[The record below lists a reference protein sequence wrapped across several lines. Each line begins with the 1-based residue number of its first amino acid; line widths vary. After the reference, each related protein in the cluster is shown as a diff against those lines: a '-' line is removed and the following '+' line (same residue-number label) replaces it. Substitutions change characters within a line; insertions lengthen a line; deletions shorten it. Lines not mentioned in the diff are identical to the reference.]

1 MPRGANPRM
10 TALPHMMVS
19 TKWRLREGSAGS
31 PICRGLWA
39 GRPVR
44 ECQSRGP
51 EQVGPYASRAGVSR
65 PCEEQSI
72 DEPPRLV
79 GRSAR
84 PMQRRYA
91 RLPGR
96 PSLQGVRVGSFRSQ
110 GGR

>member
-51 EQVGPYASRAGVSR
+51 EQVGPYAPEPASRVCARNNLST
-65 PCEEQSI
+65 S
-72 DEPPRLV
+72 PR
-79 GRSAR
+79 GW
-84 PMQRRYA
+84 
-91 RLPGR
+91 
-96 PSLQGVRVGSFRSQ
+96 
-110 GGR
+110 